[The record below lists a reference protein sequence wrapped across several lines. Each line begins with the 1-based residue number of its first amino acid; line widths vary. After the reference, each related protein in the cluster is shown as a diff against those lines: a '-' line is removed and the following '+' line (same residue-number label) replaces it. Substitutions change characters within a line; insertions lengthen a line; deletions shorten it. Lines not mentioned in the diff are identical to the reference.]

1 MSSAFPVLAKD
12 AYSGKKYGR
21 FEVLCKLGEGGMSEV
36 FLAFQ
41 TGVGGFRRPVVLK
54 RILDGIRHQEDF
66 LRMFVRE
73 AKIQSALSHGNI
85 AALHDLAHEDG
96 QLFMVIEFVAGATLV
111 EVAKACAMANTAI
124 PIGLTLA
131 SVEDTALALHYAH
144 TFVDATGRARMV
156 VHRDVAEKNIM
167 VGFDGKTKLLDF
179 GIARQEGAPT
189 HTQVGLV
196 KGTAG
201 YMSPEQVRGE
211 PLDGRS
217 DVFSLGVVLHECL
230 TGQRLFKRA
239 NRPDEV
245 HALLNAPIPPPSQ
258 RNPKATMQ
266 LDSVVLKA
274 LSRERDHRYQSAK
287 ELAQALNDA
296 VGSLFWDEERKARF
310 IQEHFA
316 QRQHQIQ
323 QLLGDPTAT
332 NLDDLLDD
340 GGDHHTVSMR
350 VPPGPQRQTVPM
362 EPPSPPR
369 KEGNTLPPAQR
380 QTAPESPVAPA
391 ERQTNPA
398 AQPPGL
404 TQDGDDPS
412 GQTLIADPDEVR
424 RAVAAHHG
432 MPERTVSADSVVSEL
447 TPDDHDRP
455 NTQTEDIQL
464 PPRRGRSRRN
474 LGPMARLAE
483 MGFTQPMIFAA
494 VGLGA
499 VVLALLLLLLIH

>member
-1 MSSAFPVLAKD
+1 MPAVSAAFPVLAKD
-12 AYSGKKYGR
+12 SYTGKRYGR

-54 RILDGIRHQEDF
+54 RILDSIRHSEDF

-73 AKIQSALSHGNI
+73 AKIHSALSHGNI
-85 AALHDLAHEDG
+85 ASLHDLAHEDG

-131 SVEDTALALHYAH
+131 TVFDTAQALQYAH
-144 TFVDATGRARMV
+144 TFVDTTGRKSMV

-179 GIARQEGAPT
+179 GIARQEGAPA

-239 NRPDEV
+239 NRADEV
-245 HALLNAPIPPPSQ
+245 HALLTSPIPPPSQ
-258 RNPKATMQ
+258 RNPKASMQ
-266 LDSVVLKA
+266 LDSIVLKA
-274 LSRERDHRYQSAK
+274 LSREREHRYQSAK
-287 ELAQALNDA
+287 ELGQALLDA
-296 VGSLFWDEERKARF
+296 VSAQFWDEERRARF
-310 IQEHFA
+310 LAEHFA
-316 QRQHQIQ
+316 QRQNQIQ
-323 QLLGDPTAT
+323 QLLGDPLAT
-332 NLDDLLDD
+332 NLDELMDD
-340 GGDHHTVSMR
+340 PHTVNIR
-350 VPPGPQRQTVPM
+350 VPATTA
-362 EPPSPPR
+362 PR
-369 KEGNTLPPAQR
+369 ETNPVTLPPVR
-380 QTAPESPVAPA
+380 E
-391 ERQTNPA
+391 TNPA
-398 AQPPGL
+398 TLPPVHEVTSPHGNPL
-404 TQDGDDPS
+404 SDPAISAESDPS
-412 GQTLIADPDEVR
+412 GQTVIADPDEVR
-424 RAVAAHHG
+424 RAVAKFG
-432 MPERTVSADSVVSEL
+432 PGDQLPERTVSAESVLSEVTPEQQPPHDSTADAVPV
-447 TPDDHDRP
+447 
-455 NTQTEDIQL
+455 
-464 PPRRGRSRRN
+464 RRGRSRQK
-474 LGPMARLAE
+474 LTPLQRLQEA
-483 MGFTQPMIFAA
+483 GLTQPMIFAA

-499 VVLALLLLLLIH
+499 VVLALLLILLIR

>member
-1 MSSAFPVLAKD
+1 MSAAFPVLAKD
-12 AYSGKKYGR
+12 SYTGKRYGR

-54 RILDGIRHQEDF
+54 RILDSIRHQEDF

-73 AKIQSALSHGNI
+73 AKIHSSLSHGNI
-85 AALHDLAHEDG
+85 AALHDLAKEDG

-124 PIGLTLA
+124 PIGLTL
-131 SVEDTALALHYAH
+131 STVYETAQALQYAH
-144 TFVDATGRARMV
+144 TFVDTTGRRSMV

-179 GIARQEGAPT
+179 GIARQEGAPA

-239 NRPDEV
+239 NRADEV
-245 HALLNAPIPPPSQ
+245 HALLTSPIPPPSA
-258 RNPKATMQ
+258 RNPKASMQ
-266 LDSVVLKA
+266 LDSIVLKA
-274 LSRERDHRYQSAK
+274 LSREREHRYTSAK
-287 ELAQALNDA
+287 ELGQALLDA
-296 VGSLFWDEERKARF
+296 AAAQFWDEERRSRF
-310 IQEHFA
+310 IAEHFT

-323 QLLGDPTAT
+323 QLLGDPLAT

-340 GGDHHTVSMR
+340 PHTVNIR
-350 VPPGPQRQTVPM
+350 VPAPETAAARETNPVTLQPVRETNPI
-362 EPPSPPR
+362 S
-369 KEGNTLPPAQR
+369 LPPVHEV
-380 QTAPESPVAPA
+380 TSPHSAPISDPA
-391 ERQTNPA
+391 LSAEP
-398 AQPPGL
+398 
-404 TQDGDDPS
+404 DPS

-424 RAVAAHHG
+424 RAVARREN
-432 MPERTVSADSVVSEL
+432 MPERTVSAESVMSEL
-447 TPDDHDRP
+447 TPEQKPRDDTADAVP
-455 NTQTEDIQL
+455 V
-464 PPRRGRSRRN
+464 RRGRSRQ
-474 LGPMARLAE
+474 LTPMQRLQQA
-483 MGFTQPMIFAA
+483 GFTQPMIFAA

-499 VVLALLLLLLIH
+499 VVLALLLLLLIK